1 MRKGVKI
8 VVAGLA
14 LLPGALAASG
24 SHSRARLPDNLPA
37 RESGDFA
44 LAAERALL
52 EPAYRH
58 RGLGLDFEGE
68 HPSPHFY
75 QWSVIRSWGQGIE
88 HHAVDRRT
96 GDVWANL
103 GCERV
108 RSRELAALQARFRRR
123 FHVPASQVRKIERE
137 GFPASGC
144 P

>member
-1 MRKGVKI
+1 MRRDVKI
-8 VVAGLA
+8 VVAGLV
-14 LLPGALAASG
+14 LLPGTLAASA
-24 SHSRARLPDNLPA
+24 SHSRAQLPDNLPA

-68 HPSPHFY
+68 LPNSHFY
-75 QWSVIRSWGQGIE
+75 QWSVIPSWGQGVE
-88 HHAVDRRT
+88 HYAVDRRT

-123 FHVPASQVRKIERE
+123 FHVSASQVREIERE
-137 GFPASGC
+137 GFPGTGC